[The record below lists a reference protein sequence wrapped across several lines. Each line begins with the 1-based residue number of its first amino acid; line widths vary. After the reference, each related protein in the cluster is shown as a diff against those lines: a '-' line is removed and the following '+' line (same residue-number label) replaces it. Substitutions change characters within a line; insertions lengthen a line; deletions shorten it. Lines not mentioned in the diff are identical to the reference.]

1 MPQGSF
7 YPSSLSRG
15 SSFGVLLPPPRSHFP
30 VWPFCPQRRQV
41 LREEGGNFLS
51 CRFSFKKKNPV
62 DCRMKVS
69 EKMAAVEQRRGREG
83 KEGPPLGAC
92 AELTCQKA
100 SWEMKS

>member
-15 SSFGVLLPPPRSHFP
+15 SSLGVLLPPPRSHFP
-30 VWPFCPQRRQV
+30 VCGLSVPSAARSCGN
-41 LREEGGNFLS
+41 EGGNFLS

-62 DCRMKVS
+62 GSRMKVS

-92 AELTCQKA
+92 ARLTC
-100 SWEMKS
+100 